1 MYIALQYY
9 SLKAHRLEYV
19 LCFSVQS
26 YSGFDLF
33 TADGTTYHH
42 TFNFLLCNNT
52 KAKASKSPYPTC
64 VNNATE
70 SMYWVRR
77 LITINAISPSPLVKD
92 TCSTMQFVF
101 PSPFLHSKHFTVV
114 TGAGVSV
121 LLQFSLYSLCHNFY
135 PFMTSI

>member
-1 MYIALQYY
+1 MYIALSSCSQ
-9 SLKAHRLEYV
+9 KAHRLEYA

-33 TADGTTYHH
+33 TADGTTNHH

-77 LITINAISPSPLVKD
+77 LITNNEISNSPLEKD
-92 TCSTMQFVF
+92 TCSNM
-101 PSPFLHSKHFTVV
+101 
-114 TGAGVSV
+114 
-121 LLQFSLYSLCHNFY
+121 
-135 PFMTSI
+135 

>member
-1 MYIALQYY
+1 MCMGFFMYIALSSCSQ
-9 SLKAHRLEYV
+9 KAHRLEYV

-64 VNNATE
+64 VNNATD
-70 SMYWVRR
+70 SMYWVRW
-77 LITINAISPSPLVKD
+77 LITINAIFLYPLVKYA
-92 TCSTMQFVF
+92 CST
-101 PSPFLHSKHFTVV
+101 T
-114 TGAGVSV
+114 
-121 LLQFSLYSLCHNFY
+121 
-135 PFMTSI
+135 